1 MSLNLS
7 WPAATM
13 RAVVY
18 HGTPFEMMVQDVA
31 KPATLKETDVVVRVT
46 TAAVC
51 GSDLHIYRGYMGGA
65 VPWAMGHEAVG
76 YISEIGDAVSS
87 FAVGDYVI
95 IPDTVSE
102 DHLEMDPRSKEYFGF
117 GNSEMGLGGLQGC
130 AAEYARVPF
139 AEANLI
145 PIPLT
150 HDTANSTIER
160 DYLTVSDIFATG
172 WAGIDYTGFEPGDS
186 VAVFGAGPV
195 GLLSAYSAILRG
207 ASKVYV
213 VDHVK
218 ERLALAASIGAIPI
232 NFADEDPVAQIL
244 AREPDGVMRTVDCVG
259 MEALNSS
266 LQMDEST
273 ITQQMIDVAHFKGGM
288 GQLGVYS
295 SQDDSPGAPYG
306 SDISPT
312 IPFPVSSFFAKGLS
326 FRTGAVDPKPYAPQL
341 IDLINSG
348 KAHPS
353 FVISAVIGIEDAP
366 EYYKRFNEKK
376 ETKVAIRFPE

>member
-1 MSLNLS
+1 
-7 WPAATM
+7 
-13 RAVVY
+13 
-18 HGTPFEMMVQDVA
+18 
-31 KPATLKETDVVVRVT
+31 
-46 TAAVC
+46 
-51 GSDLHIYRGYMGGA
+51 
-65 VPWAMGHEAVG
+65 
-76 YISEIGDAVSS
+76 
-87 FAVGDYVI
+87 
-95 IPDTVSE
+95 
-102 DHLEMDPRSKEYFGF
+102 
-117 GNSEMGLGGLQGC
+117 
-130 AAEYARVPF
+130 
-139 AEANLI
+139 
-145 PIPLT
+145 
-150 HDTANSTIER
+150 R

-218 ERLALAASIGAIPI
+218 DRLDLAASIGAIPI
-232 NFADEDPVAQIL
+232 NFADKDPVAQIL

-266 LQMDEST
+266 LGMDESI
-273 ITQQMIDVAHFKGGM
+273 ITQQMIEVTHFKGGM

-326 FRTGAVDPKPYAPQL
+326 FRTGAVDPKQYAPQL
-341 IDLINSG
+341 IGLINSG

-366 EYYKRFNEKK
+366 KYYERFNGKK

>member
-1 MSLNLS
+1 
-7 WPAATM
+7 
-13 RAVVY
+13 VY

-31 KPATLKETDVVVRVT
+31 KPAILNETDVVVRVT
-46 TAAVC
+46 TRAVC

-65 VPWAMGHEAVG
+65 
-76 YISEIGDAVSS
+76 IGDAVSS

-102 DHLEMDPRSKEYFGF
+102 DHMEMEPRSKEYFGF
-117 GNSEMGLGGLQGC
+117 GNSEMGLGVCKRGLLTRRC

-150 HDTANSTIER
+150 HETANSTIER

-218 ERLALAASIGAIPI
+218 ERLDLAASIGAIPI
-232 NFADEDPVAQIL
+232 NFADDDPVAQIL
-244 AREPDGVMRTVDCVG
+244 ASEPNGVMRAVDCVG

-266 LQMDEST
+266 LEMDESI
-273 ITQQMIDVAHFKGGM
+273 ITQQMVDVTHFKGGI

-295 SQDDSPGAPYG
+295 SQDDSPGAP
-306 SDISPT
+306 
-312 IPFPVSSFFAKGLS
+312 
-326 FRTGAVDPKPYAPQL
+326 
-341 IDLINSG
+341 
-348 KAHPS
+348 
-353 FVISAVIGIEDAP
+353 
-366 EYYKRFNEKK
+366 
-376 ETKVAIRFPE
+376 

>member
-31 KPATLKETDVVVRVT
+31 KPAILKETDVVVRVT

-102 DHLEMDPRSKEYFGF
+102 DHLEMVPRSKEYFGF
-117 GNSEMGLGGLQGC
+117 GNSEMGLGGLQGRI
-130 AAEYARVPF
+130 AEYARVPF

-150 HDTANSTIER
+150 HETANSTIER

-266 LQMDEST
+266 LEMDESI
-273 ITQQMIDVAHFKGGM
+273 ITRQMIEVAHFKGGM

-312 IPFPVSSFFAKGLS
+312 ISFPVSSFFAKGLS

>member
-7 WPAATM
+7 WPATTM

-31 KPATLKETDVVVRVT
+31 KPTILNETDVVVRVT
-46 TAAVC
+46 TSAMC

-65 VPWAMGHEAVG
+65 PPWTMGHEAVG

-95 IPDTVSE
+95 VPDTVSV
-102 DHLEMDPRSKEYFGF
+102 DHLEIEPTSKEYFGF
-117 GNSEMGLGGLQGC
+117 GNSEIGLGGLQGRI
-130 AAEYARVPF
+130 AEYARVPF

-150 HDTANSTIER
+150 QETANSTIEH
-160 DYLTVSDIFATG
+160 DYLTVADIFATG
-172 WAGIDYTGFEPGDS
+172 WAGIDYTGFESGDS

-213 VDHVK
+213 VDHVE
-218 ERLALAASIGAIPI
+218 ERLGLAASIGAIPI
-232 NFADEDPVAQIL
+232 NFAHKDPVAQIL
-244 AREPDGVMRTVDCVG
+244 AREPRGVMRTVDCVG
-259 MEALNSS
+259 MEALNPG
-266 LQMDEST
+266 LEMDES
-273 ITQQMIDVAHFKGGM
+273 IVLQQMIDVAHFGGGI
-288 GQLGVYS
+288 GQLGVYQ
-295 SQDDSPGAPYG
+295 SQESSPGAPYG
-306 SDISPT
+306 SNISPT
-312 IPFPVSSFFAKGLS
+312 IPFSVSTFFAKSLS
-326 FRTGAVDPKPYAPQL
+326 FRAGAVDPKQYAPQL
-341 IDLINSG
+341 IDLITSG

-353 FVISAVIGIEDAP
+353 FVISAVIGIEDASR
-366 EYYKRFNEKK
+366 YYKRFDAKT
-376 ETKVAIRFPE
+376 ETKVAIYFPE

>member
-1 MSLNLS
+1 
-7 WPAATM
+7 M

-31 KPATLKETDVVVRVT
+31 KPAILNETDVVVR
-46 TAAVC
+46 
-51 GSDLHIYRGYMGGA
+51 
-65 VPWAMGHEAVG
+65 AVG

-102 DHLEMDPRSKEYFGF
+102 DHMEMEPRSKEYFGF
-117 GNSEMGLGGLQGC
+117 GNSEMGLGGLQ
-130 AAEYARVPF
+130 AEYAR
-139 AEANLI
+139 
-145 PIPLT
+145 
-150 HDTANSTIER
+150 R

-172 WAGIDYTGFEPGDS
+172 WAGIDYTGFELGDS

-218 ERLALAASIGAIPI
+218 ERLDLAASIGGIPI
-232 NFADEDPVAQIL
+232 NFADDDPVAQIL
-244 AREPDGVMRTVDCVG
+244 ASEPNGVMRAVDCVG

-266 LQMDEST
+266 LEMDESI
-273 ITQQMIDVAHFKGGM
+273 ITQQMVDVTHFKGGI

-295 SQDDSPGAPYG
+295 SQDDSPGAP
-306 SDISPT
+306 
-312 IPFPVSSFFAKGLS
+312 
-326 FRTGAVDPKPYAPQL
+326 
-341 IDLINSG
+341 
-348 KAHPS
+348 
-353 FVISAVIGIEDAP
+353 
-366 EYYKRFNEKK
+366 
-376 ETKVAIRFPE
+376 